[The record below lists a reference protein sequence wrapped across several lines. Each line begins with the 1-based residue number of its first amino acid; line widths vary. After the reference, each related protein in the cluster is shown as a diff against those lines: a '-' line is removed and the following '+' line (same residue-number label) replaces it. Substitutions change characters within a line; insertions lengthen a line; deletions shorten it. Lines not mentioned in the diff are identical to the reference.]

1 MGAEFKSDLAER
13 GCRSTFRK
21 KPGGNKMIR
30 WIIRILRGGI
40 AGAKAGYRAP
50 NVREAFIRGYKAG
63 EKANEAPKQEH
74 PNL

>member
-1 MGAEFKSDLAER
+1 
-13 GCRSTFRK
+13 
-21 KPGGNKMIR
+21 MIR